1 MKRIPLPPRAYV
13 LAALSLAAAALAPT
27 TKAATTDTTS
37 VPRGTLTASADL
49 LRVGLKPTLSW
60 NVEFPSE
67 IGTVVDIVPPN
78 TVVPKQDVTMK
89 IRVLGAS
96 FQETL
101 TSYLQV
107 QAFYRT
113 NGGSWVTAFSGLQT
127 LVNPSSILVQKTIT
141 KNTKLDFGGRG
152 YRSGWLTLY
161 NTGNTSPN
169 VVMLKSGDNVPD
181 TTPAFQQG
189 EIESFL
195 KPYINS
201 TTKKISIGP
210 KDLIVLYELGQTDP
224 NASGFD
230 LQDLV
235 MLVTFE

>member
-1 MKRIPLPPRAYV
+1 MKRIPLPPRAIV
-13 LAALSLAAAALAPT
+13 LAALSLIAAALAPAS
-27 TKAATTDTTS
+27 KAATTES
-37 VPRGTLTASADL
+37 VPRGTLTTSADL
-49 LRVGLKPTLSW
+49 LRVGLKPTLTW

-67 IGTVVDIVPPN
+67 ISTVVDIIPPN

-96 FQETL
+96 FQESL
-101 TSYLQV
+101 TSYLTV

-113 NGGSWVTAFSGLQT
+113 NGSAWVTAFSGLQT
-127 LVNPSSILVQKTIT
+127 TVVPSTILVQKTIT

-161 NTGNTSPN
+161 NTGTTSPN
-169 VVMLKSGDNVPD
+169 VVMLKNGDAVPD

-210 KDLIVLYELGQTDP
+210 KDLIILYELGQTDTK
-224 NASGFD
+224 ASGFD